1 MGGLVAVGGVSERVS
16 ACGAPA
22 RRAPGTFALGRC
34 RRARIVARSVW
45 GVTVVTDG
53 DRFMRETDAFSWYM
67 EKDPALRSTILAVA
81 WLERSPD
88 FEVLASRL
96 ERATRLIP
104 RFRQRPVDPPGRLAT
119 PRWTDTHFDLSLH
132 LRRVNA
138 PTPATDATVV
148 ELARLEAM
156 SGFDRARPLWQFT
169 LVEQLIGGVPH

>member
-1 MGGLVAVGGVSERVS
+1 
-16 ACGAPA
+16 
-22 RRAPGTFALGRC
+22 
-34 RRARIVARSVW
+34 
-45 GVTVVTDG
+45 
-53 DRFMRETDAFSWYM
+53 M

-156 SGFDRARPLWQFT
+156 SGFDRARPCGSSPWSSS
-169 LVEQLIGGVPH
+169 